1 MTLQVLKRSAAVMIA
16 TSLIFTKLP
25 PAWQSVQNVQ
35 AAESNRSMAMGVSAI
50 QSPSWNGASWNGD
63 YIYYG
68 NYQGNAMKWRV
79 LDVTGNSGNSSITGG
94 MLLQA
99 NQALSIQKPFE
110 DGSDQKNEHQ
120 QGTISD
126 NQWLA
131 SDIRTWLQGENASQ
145 FMNDNNFSAKE
156 KAGIL
161 QTTKEAGTSL
171 SDNLKSTGL
180 HQDSMFLLD
189 ISDLSNANYGYQI
202 ANGLTDSSIGN
213 FWWLRSTHANNKYD
227 NVVGSVLPGG
237 YIYYNFTSENGDIVP
252 AFNLDTSKILF
263 VSDANM
269 AKNDSLQ
276 PITSASVHE
285 WKVTLLDNNKNV
297 NISGTPGR
305 NGNTIHIPYTYSGDT
320 GDQLSLMI
328 TGSDG
333 TIRYY
338 GKVADTA
345 LESGSIDFTLPNDFN
360 ENDDTVS
367 IFAEQ
372 INAAKQTD
380 YASPLTEVEI
390 PPLHHHTYPDTWQ
403 YNETEHWRICNAP
416 GCDGINNQQRGE
428 HYFEEDDERSEEA
441 TCISDGIL
449 WYSCACGYSYSE
461 PDLRS
466 DHIDEEDGTMDSDL
480 HDFDENE
487 PELIKKPTYTTAG
500 SQRIFCVLCHQW
512 ITEIIDPLSEEHDF
526 EEEIIKE
533 ATCTEDGSKR
543 LTCSE
548 EYCEEVRIETIPAP
562 GHSFEAWIQTK
573 EPTTTENG
581 VSMRICSVC
590 GVTERKSIPKI
601 TSKHTHNYHRDVW
614 RTDTSSHWYQ
624 CDCGDTE
631 DLEDHEWNEGKI
643 ITKASKTTAGTIQ
656 YTCTI
661 CKYKANYQ
669 TAAIGTEF
677 SVGKYRYKVLK
688 NKGNQLSVTTL
699 GFAKGK
705 SSKTVKIP
713 KTVVWHGVRY
723 TTKAIAKGAFRN
735 NKKITKIVIND
746 TIETIG
752 NLAFFGDKNVK
763 KITIGKNVKGIGG
776 HVFCHIGHLNK
787 IVVKSKKIKL
797 LTEYGVFHSTS
808 NFKIIVP
815 KSKLKKYQNTIFAA
829 HANNV
834 SSK

>member
-1 MTLQVLKRSAAVMIA
+1 MILQVLKRTAAIIIA
-16 TSLIFTKLP
+16 TSLIFTTLP
-25 PAWQSVQNVQ
+25 PVWQSVQNVQ

-50 QSPSWNGASWNGD
+50 QSPSRNGASWNGD

-68 NYQGNAMKWRV
+68 NYQGNTIKWRV
-79 LDVTGNSGNSSITGG
+79 LDVTGNSGNSSMPGG

-110 DGSDQKNEHQ
+110 DGSDQENEHQ

-131 SDIRTWLQGENASQ
+131 SDIRPWLQGEDASQ
-145 FMNDNNFSAKE
+145 FINYNNFSAKE
-156 KAGIL
+156 KAGIM
-161 QTTKEAGTSL
+161 QTNKEAGISL
-171 SDNLKSTGL
+171 SDNIKSTGL
-180 HQDSMFLLD
+180 NQDSMFLLD

-202 ANGLTDSSIGN
+202 VNGLTDSSIGN
-213 FWWLRSTHANNKYD
+213 FWWLRSTHANTKYD

-263 VSDANM
+263 VSDANI
-269 AKNDSLQ
+269 AKNNSLQ

-285 WKVTLLDNNKNV
+285 WKVTLLDNDKNV
-297 NISGTPGR
+297 SVSGTPGR
-305 NGNTIHIPYTYSGDT
+305 NGNVIHIPYTYSGDA

-333 TIRYY
+333 TIRHY

-345 LESGSIDFTLPNDFN
+345 LETGSIDFTLPNDFN

-372 INAAKQTD
+372 VNATKQTD
-380 YASPLTEVEI
+380 YASPLAEVEI
-390 PPLHHHTYPDTWQ
+390 PPLHQHTFPDTWQ
-403 YNETEHWRICNAP
+403 YNKTEHWRICNAP

-428 HYFEEDDERSEEA
+428 HYFEEDDERSEAA
-441 TCISDGIL
+441 TCIADGIL
-449 WYSCACGYSYSE
+449 WYSCACGYAYSE

-500 SQRIFCVLCHQW
+500 SQRIFCVLCNQW
-512 ITEIIDPLSEEHDF
+512 ITEIIDPLSEEHEF

-573 EPTTTENG
+573 DPTTTENG
-581 VSMRICSVC
+581 VSMRACSVC
-590 GVTERKSIPKI
+590 GVTETKSIPKI
-601 TSKHTHNYHRDVW
+601 IPTHTHNYHKDVW
-614 RTDTSSHWYQ
+614 MTNDSSHWHQ
-624 CDCGDTE
+624 CDCGNTE
-631 DLEDHEWNEGKI
+631 NMNDHEWSSKI
-643 ITKASKTTAGTIQ
+643 IAKATKKSTGMIK
-656 YTCTI
+656 YTCEV
-661 CKYKANYQ
+661 CDYNVYCQ

-677 SVGKYRYKVLK
+677 SVGNYRYKVI
-688 NKGNQLSVTTL
+688 KGKKNQLAVTTL
-699 GFAKGK
+699 GFVKGK
-705 SSKTVKIP
+705 VSKTVRIP
-713 KTVVWHGVRY
+713 ETVVWHGARY

-735 NKKITKIVIND
+735 RKKIRKIVINNS
-746 TIETIG
+746 IETIG

-763 KITIGKNVKGIGG
+763 KITIGKKVKGVGA
-776 HVFCHIGHLNK
+776 HAFCHMKHLNK
-787 IVVKSKKIKL
+787 IVVKSKKMKRS
-797 LTEYGVFHSTS
+797 TENGIFHNTKSS
-808 NFKIIVP
+808 KIIVP
-815 KSKLKKYQNTIFAA
+815 KSKLKKYKKTIFAA
-829 HANNV
+829 NANNV